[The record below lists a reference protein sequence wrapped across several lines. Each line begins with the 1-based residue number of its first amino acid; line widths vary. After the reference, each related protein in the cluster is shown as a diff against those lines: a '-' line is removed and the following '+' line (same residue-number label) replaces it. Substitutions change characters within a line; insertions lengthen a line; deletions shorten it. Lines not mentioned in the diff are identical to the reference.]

1 MTAAAAP
8 TPASGDALLALS
20 NDLAGAV
27 ERAGRAVVS
36 VHARRRIPSSGILWR
51 PGVVLAANHTVR
63 KDEEITV
70 TLGSGETVAATL
82 AGRDAGTDLAVLRL
96 AASTSGA
103 PVAELA
109 DDASLAVGRLVVAVG
124 RPGEGGVTASLG
136 IVSALGPEWR
146 TWNGGRID
154 RLVRLDLAI
163 YDGFSG
169 GPLVDASGKI
179 FGLNTSGLARGAA
192 VTIPRATVERVAA
205 QLLERGRVARGYLGL
220 GMQPARLPAALRQ
233 ALALPGEGALLIV
246 SVESG
251 GPADAAGV
259 LLGDV
264 LVSLDGSYVQEPA
277 DVLALLGPERVGK
290 EVVARLVRGGAE
302 ITRTITVGER
312 VPREG

>member
-1 MTAAAAP
+1 MTATAAP
-8 TPASGDALLALS
+8 APGDALVALS

-36 VHARRRIPSSGILWR
+36 VHARRRIPSSGIHWR
-51 PGVVLAANHTVR
+51 PGVVVAANHTVR
-63 KDEEITV
+63 KDEDITV
-70 TLGSGETVAATL
+70 TLGGGETVAATL

-96 AASTSGA
+96 AGSPTGA
-103 PVAELA
+103 AVAELA
-109 DDASLAVGRLVVAVG
+109 DEASLAVGRLVVAVG

-154 RLVRLDLAI
+154 RFVRLDLAV

-169 GPLVDASGKI
+169 GPLVDAAGRV

-192 VTIPRATVERVAA
+192 VTVPNTTVERVAT
-205 QLLERGRVARGYLGL
+205 QLLERGHVARGYLGL

-264 LVSLDGSYVQEPA
+264 LVSLDGTYVQEPG

-290 EVVARLVRGGAE
+290 GMVARLVRGGAE
-302 ITRTITVGER
+302 TTRTITVGER